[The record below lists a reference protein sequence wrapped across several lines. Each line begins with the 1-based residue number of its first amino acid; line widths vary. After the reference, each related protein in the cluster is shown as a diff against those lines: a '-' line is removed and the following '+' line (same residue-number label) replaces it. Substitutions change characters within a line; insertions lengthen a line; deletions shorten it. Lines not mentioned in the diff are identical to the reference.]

1 MAEAAQVGSRKI
13 EVARPLGE
21 DQAVTPAVQ
30 RAPHIVADLLVAVV
44 VVDQGH
50 LSKGNLL
57 VLGLIDG
64 FRALL
69 GLRGK
74 RPLFKNL
81 RSCKP
86 LVETGIDEI
95 WPCVGVSI
103 HEI

>member
-21 DQAVTPAVQ
+21 DQAVTPGVQ
-30 RAPHIVADLLVAVV
+30 RGPHIVAGLLVAVV

-69 GLRGK
+69 
-74 RPLFKNL
+74 RPGGPPWQEAVIQTPAEL
-81 RSCKP
+81 
-86 LVETGIDEI
+86 
-95 WPCVGVSI
+95 
-103 HEI
+103 